1 MTWYQSLSFTE
12 YLFIGLF
19 IVLYLLYITRT
30 VQLARRLH
38 TTARSV
44 TLKFLLRS
52 FYFAL
57 IIMALLGP
65 SFGAS
70 KKEIKAVGK
79 DIYIAVDLSQS
90 MDATDIQPSRLER
103 VKFELQN
110 VVNAFNSDRIGLIIF
125 SSEAFMQCPL
135 TYDQSALSLFIQT
148 LNTKLVPNA
157 GTDFGPPLQMALDR
171 HLNEQNT
178 TSQNHAKIIILI
190 SDGEDFGEETDE
202 VLKDIENNGIRLFTL
217 GVGTVEGS
225 RIPLAR
231 GGFKKDREGIA
242 VVTKLNNADL
252 QKLAKKSNGDYFEI
266 TNRKSE
272 VTRLINSISD
282 IEGQLRDKREIDVSA
297 NKYYYFL
304 IVALALIVLDTLITV
319 RTMQI

>member
-19 IVLYLLYITRT
+19 ILLYLLYITRT

-52 FYFAL
+52 LYFAL

-110 VVNAFNSDRIGLIIF
+110 LVNAFNSDRIGLIIF

-148 LNTKLVPNA
+148 LHTKLVPNA

-171 HLNEQNT
+171 HLDEENT
-178 TSQNHAKIIILI
+178 SSQNHAKIIILI
-190 SDGEDFGEETDE
+190 SDGEDFGEETGD
-202 VLKDIENNGIRLFTL
+202 VLGDIENNGIRLFTL
-217 GVGTVEGS
+217 GVGTSEGS
-225 RIPLAR
+225 RIPLTK
-231 GGFKKDREGIA
+231 GNFKKDREGMT
-242 VVTKLNNADL
+242 VVTKLNSNDL
-252 QKLAKKSNGDYFEI
+252 QKLAKKADGEYFEI
-266 TNRKSE
+266 NNRKNE
-272 VTRLINSISD
+272 VPRLISSIAG

>member
-157 GTDFGPPLQMALDR
+157 GTDFAPPLQMALDR
-171 HLNEQNT
+171 HLDEQNT

-202 VLKDIENNGIRLFTL
+202 VLNDIENNGIRLFTL

-231 GGFKKDREGIA
+231 GGFKKDREGMA
-242 VVTKLNNADL
+242 VVSKLNNADL

-266 TNRKSE
+266 NNRKSE
-272 VTRLINSISD
+272 VTRLIHSIAD